1 MKKVKIGSVGLGRL
15 GYEHA
20 CNIANLVPGAELT
33 ALCDVDEKRVK
44 EVAAELGV
52 PYTYTDVAE
61 MVKNPELD
69 AIVIVSPSMYH
80 ADHIKLALDAGK
92 HVFCDKPLDTTIEK
106 CKQAEKAVEAHPD
119 KVFMLGFMRRFDDS
133 YAEAK
138 QRIDNG
144 DIGKVVLVRSYTQD
158 PRTTIEGT
166 LKFAPHSGGQFL
178 DMCVHDIDL
187 IRWFTGSN
195 IKKVWGIGGVFE
207 FDLYR
212 ELNDADNAAAT
223 VQCENGAMGFMF
235 TNRTH
240 GAGCNVE
247 TEIIGTHGRTVTTLK
262 ATGQDRFHNYFFPFT
277 EGFDYAA
284 ANDFDSVRHKAD
296 EMTCAVMME
305 LVQGE
310 GGVLP
315 LEPDFVKQV
324 EAFCRERDI
333 LLIIDEVQT
342 GIGRTGSLFCF
353 QQYGIRPDVV
363 TMAKGLGGGVPI
375 GAVLAAE
382 SCSNVLTPGT
392 HATTFGGTPLVCAAA
407 NAVLDTVGDGQ
418 FLAQVKE
425 KGEYLKSGILSIGSP
440 NILGVRG
447 MGLMLGIIVEDG
459 KHAAYANKLIEKGVL
474 ALTAGKNAVRLLPPL
489 TISREEMDEAL
500 TIMKEVF

>member
-1 MKKVKIGSVGLGRL
+1 MTYQELKAEENKYVMNTYGRFPIALDHGEGATLWDIEGKKYIDFASGIGVNCM
-15 GYEHA
+15 GYNNPAIVDAITNQAHKLTHVSNLFTTEPMVQVAKKLVEKTHL
-20 CNIANLVPGAELT
+20 NGKVFFANSGAE
-33 ALCDVDEKRVK
+33 ANEG
-44 EVAAELGV
+44 A
-52 PYTYTDVAE
+52 
-61 MVKNPELD
+61 
-69 AIVIVSPSMYH
+69 
-80 ADHIKLALDAGK
+80 IKLARK
-92 HVFCDKPLDTTIEK
+92 YSFDKYGEGRYKIVT
-106 CKQAEKAVEAHPD
+106 
-119 KVFMLGFMRRFDDS
+119 
-133 YAEAK
+133 
-138 QRIDNG
+138 
-144 DIGKVVLVRSYTQD
+144 LVNS
-158 PRTTIEGT
+158 
-166 LKFAPHSGGQFL
+166 F
-178 DMCVHDIDL
+178 
-187 IRWFTGSN
+187 
-195 IKKVWGIGGVFE
+195 
-207 FDLYR
+207 
-212 ELNDADNAAAT
+212 
-223 VQCENGAMGFMF
+223 
-235 TNRTH
+235 
-240 GAGCNVE
+240 
-247 TEIIGTHGRTVTTLK
+247 HGRTVTTLK

-315 LEPDFVKQV
+315 LEKEFVQQV

>member
-1 MKKVKIGSVGLGRL
+1 MTYQELKAEENKYVMNTYGRFPIALDHGEGATLWDIEGKKYIDLASGIGVNCM
-15 GYEHA
+15 GYNNPAIVDAITNQAHKLTHVSNLFTTKPMVQVAKKLVEKTHL
-20 CNIANLVPGAELT
+20 NGKVFFANSGAE
-33 ALCDVDEKRVK
+33 ANEG
-44 EVAAELGV
+44 A
-52 PYTYTDVAE
+52 
-61 MVKNPELD
+61 
-69 AIVIVSPSMYH
+69 
-80 ADHIKLALDAGK
+80 IKLARK
-92 HVFCDKPLDTTIEK
+92 YSFDKYGEGRYKIVT
-106 CKQAEKAVEAHPD
+106 
-119 KVFMLGFMRRFDDS
+119 
-133 YAEAK
+133 
-138 QRIDNG
+138 
-144 DIGKVVLVRSYTQD
+144 LVNS
-158 PRTTIEGT
+158 
-166 LKFAPHSGGQFL
+166 F
-178 DMCVHDIDL
+178 
-187 IRWFTGSN
+187 
-195 IKKVWGIGGVFE
+195 
-207 FDLYR
+207 
-212 ELNDADNAAAT
+212 
-223 VQCENGAMGFMF
+223 
-235 TNRTH
+235 
-240 GAGCNVE
+240 
-247 TEIIGTHGRTVTTLK
+247 HGRTVTTLK

-315 LEPDFVKQV
+315 LDKEFVQQV

-425 KGEYLKSGILSIGSP
+425 KGEYLKNGILSIGSP

-489 TISREEMDEAL
+489 TISKEEMDEAL